1 MIEENK
7 EKDYNIL
14 FEEIEKNNPNN
25 IECIYKVKEIYEK
38 IIKEYNKNEC
48 EILKESIWDYI
59 EEIKDERNSYDNY
72 GIDTFYIKLIS
83 IMMKASKLVFNY
95 EPRKIQIIS
104 VLFFLFKEKT
114 KGLIEQIF
122 TGEGKSMIISFLAV
136 IKALEGKKIDILTS
150 SSVLAER
157 DSKEMEKFYR
167 LFGLSVSFCT
177 KFDPNS
183 AQNKTNL
190 ENECYSADIV
200 YGDTLCFEGDI
211 LRTNFMEM
219 VGRGNKR
226 PFDCI
231 IIDEIDNICV
241 DNIKNITELLDDF
254 HGYKFLEYIY
264 LYIFNELKEMDKKF
278 RETKKNDEY
287 FNTTMLMNKD
297 VIVEALE
304 EKAKSELLDFNKL
317 KERKKDKIIFPE
329 HLANFVKNRLKHWC
343 ESAFDAMYIYKKD
356 KQYIISKDE
365 RYGFDTIKP
374 VDFFNTGVIQENSVW
389 TGLHQFLEIKE
400 ELKLTEENLNSC
412 YMSNLIF
419 FQKYITKDENNI
431 YGLTGTL
438 GTEKS
443 QEALK
448 ILYNLNILFIPA
460 FKMSRFKLEKEL
472 IINNEKDYNNKLFEK
487 IKEFAICKNRAVLVI
502 FKYIKEVNQ
511 MYNFLIKNGIPKKNI
526 IKYSRNDKINEKNFL
541 NNEIIPQTI
550 ILSTNLS
557 GRGTDIKISKN
568 LEKNKGL
575 HVILTFMPISER
587 IEKQAFGRA
596 GRKGQQGSGQ
606 YIIMSDKNYKD
617 LIDNRNKREG
627 NEFKF
632 LINIYKKKID
642 LFQEI
647 FDDFSIVLNSIKK
660 RYNNN
665 EYIILDI
672 KERWG
677 LFLIENDLSKIEK
690 EYKNENSLKI
700 DSDIF
705 EKTRNNYTK
714 FKESI
719 NEQFNNNNYT
729 FLNPLILSKTLLK
742 KNCDEA
748 IRRSPILTLGAYL
761 YRIFLE
767 TKQENNK
774 KEYLNFCF
782 EQFTKLE
789 DNCTIINNQFEVCCN
804 LMKKIG
810 VKEDS
815 DLFKQ
820 NKEKIKFLND
830 EILSMIRNNLRF
842 INEIKNMELINKE
855 KYYINY
861 YITAKRKFL
870 KEINIDQNGEKKYN
884 KDIIEYFKDFGGMCL
899 FNLVLK
905 KKIKSIIKDFF
916 LCKF

>member
-1 MIEENK
+1 MFDENK
-7 EKDYNIL
+7 EKDSNIL

-25 IECIYKVKEIYEK
+25 SRYIYIVREIYAK
-38 IIKEYNKNEC
+38 IIEEYNKNEC
-48 EILKESIWDYI
+48 EISEESISDYI
-59 EEIKDERNSYDNY
+59 EDIKDEKYIN
-72 GIDTFYIKLIS
+72 IFYIKIIP
-83 IMMKASKLVFNY
+83 IMMKASRLIFNY

-104 VLFFLFKEKT
+104 VLFFLFKEKN

-122 TGEGKSMIISFLAV
+122 TGEGKSIIISFLAI

-167 LFGLSVSFCT
+167 LFGLSVNYCT

-183 AQNKTNL
+183 NQNKKNL

-200 YGDTLCFEGDI
+200 YGDTLSFEGDI
-211 LRTNFMEM
+211 LRTNFMGM

-231 IIDEIDNICV
+231 IIDEIDNICI

-264 LYIFNELKEMDKKF
+264 LYIFYELKELDKKL
-278 RETKKNDEY
+278 RETTKKDED
-287 FNTTMLMNKD
+287 FNSFILMNKD
-297 VIVEALE
+297 VIVETLE
-304 EKAKSELLDFNKL
+304 EKAKNELLDFNKL
-317 KERKKDKIIFPE
+317 KERKKNKIIFPE
-329 HLANFVKNRLKHWC
+329 HLSNFVKNRLKHWC
-343 ESAFDAMYIYKKD
+343 ESAYDAMYIYKKD
-356 KQYIISKDE
+356 KQYIIAKDE
-365 RYGFDTIKP
+365 MYGFDTIKP

-412 YMSNLIF
+412 YMSNLTF
-419 FQKYITKDENNI
+419 FKKYITKNENNI

-438 GTEKS
+438 GSKKS

-460 FKMSRFKLEKEL
+460 FKMSRFKLKKE
-472 IINNEKDYNNKLFEK
+472 IIIKNKKEYNYKLLET
-487 IKEFAICKNRAVLVI
+487 IKEIAFDRKRAVLVI
-502 FKYIKEVNQ
+502 FKYIEEVNQ
-511 MYNFLIKNGIPKKNI
+511 IYNFLIKKGIPNKNI
-526 IKYSRNDKINEKNFL
+526 IKYSRNDINNEKNFL
-541 NNEIIPQTI
+541 NNDIIPQTI

-596 GRKGQQGSGQ
+596 GRKGEQGSGQ
-606 YIIMSDKNYKD
+606 YIIMSDEKYQD
-617 LIDNRNKREG
+617 LIYNRNKREE

-647 FDDFSIVLNSIKK
+647 FEDFSIFLNSIKK
-660 RYNNN
+660 KYNNK

-677 LFLIENDLSKIEK
+677 LFLIENDLGKIEK
-690 EYKNENSLKI
+690 EYKNEKLLKI
-700 DSDIF
+700 DNDIF
-705 EKTRNNYTK
+705 EKTRNNYKK

-719 NEQFNNNNYT
+719 NAQFNNNNYT
-729 FLNPLILSKTLLK
+729 FLNPLILSKTLVK
-742 KNCDEA
+742 ENCDEA
-748 IRRSPILTLGAYL
+748 IKRSPILTLGAYL
-761 YRIFLE
+761 YSIFLE
-767 TKQENNK
+767 TKQQNNEE
-774 KEYLNFCF
+774 EYLNFCF
-782 EQFTKLE
+782 ENFKKLE
-789 DNCTIINNQFEVCCN
+789 ENCKIINNQFEVCRN

-810 VKEDS
+810 VKEES

-820 NKEKIKFLND
+820 NNEKIKFLNI
-830 EILSMIRNNLRF
+830 EILSIIRDNLKIINN
-842 INEIKNMELINKE
+842 IKIMEIYENK

-870 KEINIDQNGEKKYN
+870 EEINIDENGEKKYN

-899 FNLVLK
+899 FNLVINK
-905 KKIKSIIKDFF
+905 QFKTKIKNFF
-916 LCKF
+916 FGRFLK